1 MSCYKC
7 LEFTDSVLL
16 SSTSPHLALKLFS
29 GEKKNKIKERREEK
43 RQLESVTSAKCNA
56 LHYVWA
62 QLS

>member
-29 GEKKNKIKERREEK
+29 GEKKIKSRKGGRR
-43 RQLESVTSAKCNA
+43 RDSWSL
-56 LHYVWA
+56 
-62 QLS
+62 